1 MSRHGYSDDCDD
13 NLSLGRWR
21 GWVASAIRGR
31 RGQAFLKEML
41 AALDALPEKRLVA
54 EDLETADGAVCAL
67 GAVGKA
73 RGVDMKPIDPEDY
86 GRVAVTFGIA
96 EPMAQEIMYVND
108 EVHDEWVEA
117 YGPPRYGRN
126 QMVYARIPVT
136 PEKRFEVVR
145 GWIVKQLRSPAL

>member
-1 MSRHGYSDDCDD
+1 MSRHGYSDDGDDD

-21 GWVASAIRGR
+21 GWVASAIRGK

-41 AALDALPEKRLVA
+41 AALDAMPEKRLVA

-86 GRVAVTFGIA
+86 GRVAATFGIA
-96 EPMAQEIMYVND
+96 GPMAQEIMYVND
-108 EVHDEWVEA
+108 EIGPDWVEA
-117 YGPPRYGRN
+117 YGPPRYRGHK
-126 QMVYARIPVT
+126 VYARIDVT
-136 PEKRFEVVR
+136 PEKRFEKVHAWVVSK
-145 GWIVKQLRSPAL
+145 IKA